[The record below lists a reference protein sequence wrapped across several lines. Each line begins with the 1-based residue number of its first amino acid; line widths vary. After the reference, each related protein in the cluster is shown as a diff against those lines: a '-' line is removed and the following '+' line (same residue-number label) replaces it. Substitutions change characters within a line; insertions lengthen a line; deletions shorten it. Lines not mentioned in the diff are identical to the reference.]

1 MWDSAIQKHVPGELT
16 GRVTSVDF
24 FGSFLVG
31 PVAPIAAAA
40 AIPLIGPSA
49 IFLIAGGT
57 SIVYSVVTPLLS
69 RSIRELE

>member
-1 MWDSAIQKHVPGELT
+1 LI

-49 IFLIAGGT
+49 IFLIAGGV
-57 SIVYSVVTPLLS
+57 SIVYSLVAPALS
-69 RSIRELE
+69 RSLRELE